1 MQETDPDSRGQHSGF
16 LHHEVVEEGVEAV
29 EGAVH
34 SHRHFRPLHLVE
46 YACHSCTQNTTL
58 MIHER
63 DAHRVLYVK
72 LSADPQV
79 VSPAMCV

>member
-34 SHRHFRPLHLVE
+34 SHCHLRPLHLVE
-46 YACHSCTQNTTL
+46 YACHSYTQNATLHISTTPD
-58 MIHER
+58 I
-63 DAHRVLYVK
+63 
-72 LSADPQV
+72 
-79 VSPAMCV
+79 